1 MSRHRAGREWR
12 CEGDGA
18 PPTAW
23 ALPTSRWLHK
33 DRPWERHR
41 RCALS
46 RRCRPALHRP
56 QTGPENQ
63 GCCSAGASV
72 THSRV
77 TLSQSPPSSF
87 LPLWAPIFKMGV
99 MVPLLAPHQAVMR
112 ILSIEK
118 HLLNVLLSS
127 GNGAEKYNFLKNLKS
142 LIPTAATPKVGS
154 VKFSKEKMC
163 K

>member
-1 MSRHRAGREWR
+1 M
-12 CEGDGA
+12 GA
-18 PPTAW
+18 AHQQMT
-23 ALPTSRWLHK
+23 TQ
-33 DRPWERHR
+33 
-41 RCALS
+41 
-46 RRCRPALHRP
+46 RPALGKAQALCALP
-56 QTGPENQ
+56 AV
-63 GCCSAGASV
+63 SACPAPTPDGARKPGMLQCRRFC
-72 THSRV
+72 HSQPCDLEPV
-77 TLSQSPPSSF
+77 PSSF
-87 LPLWAPIFKMGV
+87 LPLWAPIFKMGA